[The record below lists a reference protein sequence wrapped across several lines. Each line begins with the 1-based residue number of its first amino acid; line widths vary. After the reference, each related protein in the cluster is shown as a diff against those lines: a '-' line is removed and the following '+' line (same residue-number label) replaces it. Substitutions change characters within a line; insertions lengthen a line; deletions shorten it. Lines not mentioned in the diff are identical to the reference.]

1 VALQIGCWLTEPAKN
16 RDGRANEP
24 FVSKAKTSVRSSSAL
39 NVAYSFG
46 VSLADCMMPVACN
59 PFVSSS

>member
-1 VALQIGCWLTEPAKN
+1 MALQIGCWLTEPAKN

-39 NVAYSFG
+39 KLWLIRSE
-46 VSLADCMMPVACN
+46 CPWRI
-59 PFVSSS
+59 P